1 MQCSRN
7 PGRLAASQGSE
18 APPGAANEGTAPLA
32 SGRCGEWTVHYPAG
46 LPAADA
52 CELAR
57 QVPGLSGE
65 VLRDDHRSLVKRV
78 RHPAGELLCKQPRH
92 KDHRIWPRINTL
104 WRAGEARAL
113 LEGMLVLGTLGLPT
127 TVPLLAME
135 RRRLGAIVESWLV
148 YRYRPGRCIGTDDY
162 PQVVALLRRLHEAG
176 YRHGD
181 AHIDNFLHDGAGAFM
196 IDCKP
201 RRNRYG
207 SFGQYNDF
215 VYLQRRYEQV
225 LDIEQCYDFDTSAVG
240 YRVVRW
246 YRRYRRVRRSVKS
259 KLRRSLGWK
268 RKTGRYPP

>member
-1 MQCSRN
+1 MRRSRY
-7 PGRLAASQGSE
+7 PGWFA
-18 APPGAANEGTAPLA
+18 APPGSGRPPTAARLEALSLA
-32 SGRCGEWTVHYPAG
+32 SGCCGEWTVHYPASMPG
-46 LPAADA
+46 PDA

-57 QVPGLSGE
+57 QVPALSGE

-78 RHPAGELLCKQPRH
+78 RHPVGELLCKQPRH
-92 KDHRIWPRINTL
+92 KDHRLWPRINTL

-113 LEGMLVLGTLGLPT
+113 LEGMMDLAALGLPT

-135 RRRLGAIVESWLV
+135 RRHLGVIVESWLV
-148 YRYRPGRCIGTDDY
+148 YRYRPARCIGAEDY

-181 AHIDNFLHDGAGAFM
+181 AHIDNFLHDHAGVFM

-207 SFGQYNDF
+207 SFGEYNDF

-225 LDIEQCYDFDTSAVG
+225 LDIEDSYDFDTSALG
-240 YRVVRW
+240 YRAVQG
-246 YRRYRRVRRSVKS
+246 YRRYRRARRSLKS
-259 KLRRSLGWK
+259 QLRQRLGWK
-268 RKTGRYPP
+268 R